1 MVYLTHRERQLDEMI
16 LRYEAITPP
25 KYQLWQ
31 SSHGFTGDDAM
42 LAGGIAGLLISFRMK
57 GLNSISV
64 GKRLLGRLG
73 AVSTGTWAG
82 LLAFPFLG
90 LNMDQHMPSIQR
102 SRYEEAVA
110 LRRLNDD
117 PKFNKSLVHVPML
130 AERHWKRTVMAEQ
143 EAMSFASLT
152 KEEKTVLRPHMAFS
166 WLDTAS
172 HKFVTTM
179 IKNGH
184 RVEWKFPRDASPA
197 QKRDYILREVE
208 CVAAMF
214 RPFSLDHS
222 EEYIILNHILFD
234 LISGLPETEDGKH
247 QKQFYMHDWLSLVDV
262 ARGETHVPVETVE
275 QLHKYKNGLLKQGK
289 PKHAAAAAEA
299 LIRDFEERALRNK

>member
-1 MVYLTHRERQLDEMI
+1 
-16 LRYEAITPP
+16 
-25 KYQLWQ
+25 
-31 SSHGFTGDDAM
+31 
-42 LAGGIAGLLISFRMK
+42 
-57 GLNSISV
+57 
-64 GKRLLGRLG
+64 
-73 AVSTGTWAG
+73 
-82 LLAFPFLG
+82 
-90 LNMDQHMPSIQR
+90 
-102 SRYEEAVA
+102 
-110 LRRLNDD
+110 
-117 PKFNKSLVHVPML
+117 
-130 AERHWKRTVMAEQ
+130 
-143 EAMSFASLT
+143 MSFASLT

-172 HKFVTTM
+172 HKFVTT
-179 IKNGH
+179 IITNGH
-184 RVEWKFPRDASPA
+184 RMEWKLPRDASPA

-234 LISGLPETEDGKH
+234 LISGLPETEDWKH

-262 ARGETHVPVETVE
+262 ARGETHVPVETME

-289 PKHAAAAAEA
+289 SKHAAAAEA

>member
-16 LRYEAITPP
+16 LRYEGITPP

-82 LLAFPFLG
+82 YLACPFLG
-90 LNMDQHMPSIQR
+90 LNMDQQKPSIQR

-117 PKFNKSLVHVPML
+117 PDFNKSLVHVPML

-152 KEEKTVLRPHMAFS
+152 EEEKTVLRSLHGVQLAGCCQ
-166 WLDTAS
+166 LQICDYYD
-172 HKFVTTM
+172 K
-179 IKNGH
+179 
-184 RVEWKFPRDASPA
+184 EWPPRGMEIST
-197 QKRDYILREVE
+197 E
-208 CVAAMF
+208 CITGA
-214 RPFSLDHS
+214 
-222 EEYIILNHILFD
+222 
-234 LISGLPETEDGKH
+234 
-247 QKQFYMHDWLSLVDV
+247 
-262 ARGETHVPVETVE
+262 
-275 QLHKYKNGLLKQGK
+275 
-289 PKHAAAAAEA
+289 
-299 LIRDFEERALRNK
+299 EERLYAQRSRMRCSNVQAIFARL